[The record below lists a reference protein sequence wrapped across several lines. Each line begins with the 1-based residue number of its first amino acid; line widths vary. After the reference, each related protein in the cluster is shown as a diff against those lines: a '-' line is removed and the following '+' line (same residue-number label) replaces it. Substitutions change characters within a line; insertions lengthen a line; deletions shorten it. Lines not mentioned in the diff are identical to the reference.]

1 MFNSLLLDSNDS
13 VIADRLSRL
22 QDSLRGLT
30 LSTREE
36 YQAAVYSM
44 VNTVLNLGDNMQ
56 TLTQIRS
63 KPAIVGDLS
72 QNLTLLNQ
80 DSNDIAAEILRIE
93 NSAGDLYNLAAASQN
108 ALRQLIR
115 QSIYISNQQQFL
127 APFIDDS
134 VLQPGYTATLDY
146 NAGLATL
153 PLGTQTL
160 LSPTFSI
167 GIGSSGSAVNAI
179 SNLSSTTVGT
189 SFQWSGSSLEM
200 LLRCV

>member
-22 QDSLRGLT
+22 QDSLRSLT
-30 LSTREE
+30 LSTRED
-36 YQAAVYSM
+36 YQAAVYSL

-56 TLTQIRS
+56 TLIQVRS
-63 KPAIVGDLS
+63 KPAIVGDLT

-115 QSIYISNQQQFL
+115 QSIYISNQQQFI
-127 APFIDDS
+127 APRLSITTPG
-134 VLQPGYTATLDY
+134 LQPFRWVSRRRCRQPLRLVLPAREAPSTTSATC
-146 NAGLATL
+146 
-153 PLGTQTL
+153 PRQR
-160 LSPTFSI
+160 SVHP
-167 GIGSSGSAVNAI
+167 SSGPDPPWNCFCLFPAPR
-179 SNLSSTTVGT
+179 
-189 SFQWSGSSLEM
+189 E
-200 LLRCV
+200 